1 MAAAPIPHV
10 ANVGGRQAVL
20 LIESFRLNA
29 RQRFQLSYRD
39 AAIACVAR
47 VTAYLE
53 EENEV

>member
-39 AAIACVAR
+39 AAIA
-47 VTAYLE
+47 
-53 EENEV
+53 